1 MTLSRT
7 RIASAVALFCAM
19 NALFVASAQASGDA
33 PAAPAPDGAQADA
46 APQAVIVTGTR
57 GSNRTQF
64 DTMAPVDVFNRD
76 DISAVKSSDL
86 NDVLAQLVPSY
97 VVQRLPM
104 ADGQVFVR
112 PATLRGLSPDQTL
125 VLVNGKRF
133 HRSALLG
140 ARGAQAADL
149 AQIPVSAIKRIE
161 VLRDGASAQY
171 GSDAIAG
178 VINIILDDSVGT
190 EMSVRHSQYSEG
202 DGKANEL
209 NVRSGFAIGE
219 TGKLSLYATINQSD
233 PTSRTRQRPDAIAFQ
248 AAHPNLDV
256 PNPVQRWG
264 QPKLSGEHV
273 GYNGSVSLSDDVELY
288 SFGMFSHSDGT
299 SDFNWRNPDTSTGAF
314 KVTPLFPGW
323 DLRSLYPV
331 GFSPQ
336 YSNKQNDAQ
345 VVAGL
350 RGHINERLGWDVS
363 ASYGMNH
370 IDYNLAN
377 SINASMGPSSPTS
390 FYLGQLSQE
399 EKILNANFNYELP
412 MASLAQPV
420 NIAFGTEAR
429 NETYGVKAGD
439 LASYTVGP
447 GAAVGLDANANGAPG
462 FSDRQAGS
470 WGQTSYAGYLDV
482 EVPVTR
488 DLSLGGAARYEHF
501 SEFGSTVNG
510 KLSAR
515 YTVTPDIAVRGS
527 YSTGFRA
534 PTPGQSNTNSTN
546 QGLDTKTL
554 LLFTSGRLAN
564 NDPLAILLG
573 AKPLKPEKS
582 KNLSLGFTWKTPA
595 GFSGSVDVYNIKV
608 SDRFSTSASFAVPA
622 GVANPL
628 HYTSISYF
636 TNDFDT
642 TTRGIDIVG
651 NHTSKLGDGR
661 LNLTLAYNYNTTKVD
676 GGNSSIAT
684 NDAQRTVFE
693 EHLPRQKATLG
704 ATYDLGQWSSL
715 ARWRYYGA
723 WTDNTGNAT
732 GDVFQRFSAIQFLDL
747 ALSYKINAM
756 HTVRVGIDNALNKY
770 PDEATF
776 QASRGLIYSRNAP
789 YDTDGRSLFAEYRV
803 KF

>member
-1 MTLSRT
+1 MTCSRT
-7 RIASAVALFCAM
+7 RIARAAALLCAMSAVF
-19 NALFVASAQASGDA
+19 ASQAHAHGDA
-33 PAAPAPDGAQADA
+33 PAAPVA
-46 APQAVIVTGTR
+46 ASDILDTAQAVIVTGTR

-64 DTMAPVDVFNRD
+64 DTMAPVDVFNRE
-76 DISAVKSSDL
+76 DIGAVESSDL

-140 ARGAQAADL
+140 ARGAQAPDL

-178 VINIILDDSVGT
+178 VINIILDDTVGT
-190 EMSVRHSQYSEG
+190 EISVHHSQYSEG
-202 DGKANEL
+202 DGKGNEL
-209 NVRSGFAIGE
+209 NLKTGFTFGE
-219 TGKLSLYATINQSD
+219 TGKATIFGALAQSD
-233 PTSRTRQRPDAIAFQ
+233 PTSRTRQRADAIAFQ
-248 AAHPNLDV
+248 NAHPELKV

-264 QPKLSGEHV
+264 QPELDSKRIGFNASLA
-273 GYNGSVSLSDDVELY
+273 LSDTAELY
-288 SFGMFSHSDGT
+288 GFGLFSRSDGT
-299 SDFNWRNPDTSTGAF
+299 SDFNWRNPDTSTGAY
-314 KVTPLFPGW
+314 KTSSLFPGW
-323 DLRSLYPV
+323 DLRSLYPL
-331 GFSPQ
+331 GFSPS
-336 YSNKQNDAQ
+336 YSNDQDDVQ
-345 VVAGL
+345 LVAGV
-350 RGHINERLGWDVS
+350 RGRFNDRFGWDVS
-363 ASYGMNH
+363 ASYGRNR
-370 IDYNLAN
+370 IDYKLAN
-377 SINASMGPSSPTS
+377 SINASMGPASPTS
-390 FYLGQLSQE
+390 FYLGQLSQA

-412 MASLAQPV
+412 VASLPQPV
-420 NIAFGTEAR
+420 NIAFGAEAR

-439 LASYTVGP
+439 VASWTVGP
-447 GAAVGLDANANGAPG
+447 GAAIGLDANANGAPG

-470 WGQTSYAGYLDV
+470 WGQDSYAAYLDV
-482 EVPVTR
+482 EVPVSKA
-488 DLSLGGAARYEHF
+488 LSLGGAARYEHF

-515 YTVTPDIAVRGS
+515 YALSEDLALRGS

-573 AKPLKPEKS
+573 AQALKPEKS

-595 GFSGSVDVYNIKV
+595 GFSGSVDVYDIKV
-608 SDRFSTSASFAVPA
+608 SDRFSTSAAFAVPA

-628 HYTSISYF
+628 RYTSVSYF

-651 NHTSKLGDGR
+651 SHLSRIGDGK

-676 GGNSSIAT
+676 GGKSSLVT
-684 NDAQRTVFE
+684 NAAQRQVFE
-693 EHLPRQKATLG
+693 ERLPRQKATISG
-704 ATYDLGQWSSL
+704 NYDLGNWNTL
-715 ARWRYYGA
+715 ARVRYYGA
-723 WTDNTGNAT
+723 WTDNSGNAT
-732 GDVFQRFSAIQFLDL
+732 GDIFQRFGAMQFLDL
-747 ALSYKINAM
+747 AASYKINDKQS
-756 HTVRVGIDNALNKY
+756 VRVGIDNVLDKY

-789 YDTDGRSLFAEYRV
+789 YDTDGRKLYVEYKV